1 MDIRRG
7 GSYTSHSVGQNSKKV
22 EFKAAAIFHTFI
34 QAAMSRLW
42 SEEIVIFYTEILS
55 VKVVLWCFFS
65 SETSGKNPQ
74 SNFSSQN
81 LSLERNFFKWDGK
94 ETKILH
100 LLFHRI
106 WKKIFLSF
114 FNLFLNTP
122 TLRSQNKLI
131 KIAIP
136 LFDKWSL

>member
-65 SETSGKNPQ
+65 SETSGKNPLF
-74 SNFSSQN
+74 NFSS
-81 LSLERNFFKWDGK
+81 
-94 ETKILH
+94 
-100 LLFHRI
+100 
-106 WKKIFLSF
+106 
-114 FNLFLNTP
+114 
-122 TLRSQNKLI
+122 
-131 KIAIP
+131 
-136 LFDKWSL
+136 